1 MEITL
6 DLIVFTVLAV
16 FTLASAVLAVTTKRI
31 LRAATFLLFVLF
43 GTAGIYF
50 QLNYSFLGA
59 VQLLIYAGGITVL
72 YVFSILLTSSEG
84 DKAEKLRG
92 YKFVVGILAT
102 LAGLAICL
110 FVTLRHQFLPEHFE
124 HGELAVREIGFALM
138 SPEKQGYLLPFEV
151 ISLLLLAC
159 IVGGIPPAND
169 NKKVPERVKKRDRP
183 HSSILPYNG
192 SSGGGAGQGA
202 RKQRNVVHEGCGK
215 AMRSMESVQNKLLL

>member
-31 LRAATFLLFVLF
+31 LRAATFLLF
-43 GTAGIYF
+43 
-50 QLNYSFLGA
+50 
-59 VQLLIYAGGITVL
+59 
-72 YVFSILLTSSEG
+72 VFSILLTSSEG

-159 IVGGIPPAND
+159 IVGGIL
-169 NKKVPERVKKRDRP
+169 
-183 HSSILPYNG
+183 I
-192 SSGGGAGQGA
+192 A
-202 RKQRNVVHEGCGK
+202 RKR
-215 AMRSMESVQNKLLL
+215 

>member
-159 IVGGIPPAND
+159 IVGGILID
-169 NKKVPERVKKRDRP
+169 KKKVPERVKKRARP

-192 SSGGGAGQGA
+192 SPGGGAGQGA

>member
-59 VQLLIYAGGITVL
+59 VPLLI
-72 YVFSILLTSSEG
+72 
-84 DKAEKLRG
+84 
-92 YKFVVGILAT
+92 
-102 LAGLAICL
+102 
-110 FVTLRHQFLPEHFE
+110 VTLRHQFLPEHFE

-159 IVGGIPPAND
+159 IVGGIL
-169 NKKVPERVKKRDRP
+169 
-183 HSSILPYNG
+183 I
-192 SSGGGAGQGA
+192 A
-202 RKQRNVVHEGCGK
+202 RKR
-215 AMRSMESVQNKLLL
+215 

>member
-1 MEITL
+1 MEFNLET
-6 DLIVFTVLAV
+6 IVFYFLAAFISV
-16 FTLASAVLAVTTKRI
+16 FSILTVTTR
-31 LRAATFLLFVLF
+31 RMVRSATYLLFVLF
-43 GTAGIYF
+43 ATAGIYF

-159 IVGGIPPAND
+159 IVGGIL
-169 NKKVPERVKKRDRP
+169 
-183 HSSILPYNG
+183 I
-192 SSGGGAGQGA
+192 A
-202 RKQRNVVHEGCGK
+202 RKR
-215 AMRSMESVQNKLLL
+215 